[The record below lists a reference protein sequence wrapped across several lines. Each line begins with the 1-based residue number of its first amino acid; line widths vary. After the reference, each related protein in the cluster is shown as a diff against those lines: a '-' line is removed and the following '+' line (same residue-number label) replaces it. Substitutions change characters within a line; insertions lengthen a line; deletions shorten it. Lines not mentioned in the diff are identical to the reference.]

1 MLSRRPSRTAGRL
14 SRERLRVP
22 TRGGVGDRCARDAWR
37 VRACPMSF
45 DRFQLLQTQGAAH
58 GLHRTVDRLLRS
70 VRRRLAAWRIIRR
83 PAARPDAVVIGTLR
97 RPRLAITMRAA
108 VVRAETTPPP
118 LAVFLDRLLADPPSP
133 YCPRC
138 SLPLEP
144 WDGDAVAAGPPIGYE
159 CRPCGTRI
167 RWTPADVVK
176 QVKREVRRHYAR
188 YWAQYRAAIREYE
201 REGSSASVSGHHGR
215 GGAR

>member
-1 MLSRRPSRTAGRL
+1 
-14 SRERLRVP
+14 
-22 TRGGVGDRCARDAWR
+22 
-37 VRACPMSF
+37 MSF
-45 DRFQLLQTQGAAH
+45 DRSRPPHRQGAAH
-58 GLHRTVDRLLRS
+58 GLHRTVGRLLRS
-70 VRRRLAAWRIIRR
+70 LRRRLAAWRITHRHV
-83 PAARPDAVVIGTLR
+83 ARPETVVIGTLW
-97 RPRLAITMRAA
+97 RPRLAIALRAA

-118 LAVFLDRLLADPPSP
+118 LAVFLERLLAEPLSP

-144 WDGDAVAAGPPIGYE
+144 WHGDAVAAGPPIGYE

-167 RWTPADVVK
+167 RRTPADVLK
-176 QVKREVRRHYAR
+176 QMQREVRRRYAY

-201 REGSSASVSGHHGR
+201 RGGSRAGVGGHHGR